1 MRLSSVMFAAVL
13 LFSPVVFAQHSS
25 TSSAPSSPPAAPAP
39 SPSPASSS
47 SSSSSASS
55 FHSAPSSPSPA
66 SPPSFSSSS
75 SSSMSSH
82 ASSAPASSI
91 AEPATSRSTAQPNE
105 ARPSEPHAAQPHASE
120 AAPEHV
126 NQGPKIGSEEKIA
139 PSSRIG
145 EEPTAKGKDQDK
157 DKHPRSPESD
167 LRRPVC
173 KDGPCKEVVPKEPVE
188 TDLRRPVCKNKPCTC
203 PTGEVLGKNGGCVAS
218 NPTNGSDQ
226 CGTGQYWNGGA
237 CTAIVR
243 ACQANEYWNGVACV
257 NSQTECASF
266 SASAALVANEVR
278 SVKVRMQN
286 ACMDD
291 PSGQECSDLKQ
302 SYAGAIERYRMAISG
317 APVNCRAMLPD
328 PLSL

>member
-1 MRLSSVMFAAVL
+1 MQLSSVMVTVVL
-13 LFSPVVFAQHSS
+13 LFSSAVFAQHSS
-25 TSSAPSSPPAAPAP
+25 PTSAPSSPPASAAPSSPPPAPAP
-39 SPSPASSS
+39 SSS

-55 FHSAPSSPSPA
+55 FHSAASSPSPA
-66 SPPSFSSSS
+66 STPSSSPSFGS

-82 ASSAPASSI
+82 ASSAPASSTSQ
-91 AEPATSRSTAQPNE
+91 PAASHSAQPSE
-105 ARPSEPHAAQPHASE
+105 ARPSEAT
-120 AAPEHV
+120 PERISPE
-126 NQGPKIGSEEKIA
+126 PKIGSEEKIA
-139 PSSRIG
+139 PSSRLA
-145 EEPTAKGKDQDK
+145 EAPAAREKEQDK

-218 NPTNGSDQ
+218 NPTIGSDQ
-226 CGTGQYWNGGA
+226 CGTGQYWNGAA
-237 CTAIVR
+237 CAAIGR
-243 ACQANEYWNGVACV
+243 TCQANEYWNGVACV

-266 SASAALVANEVR
+266 SASAASVANEVR
-278 SVKVRMQN
+278 AVKVRMQN
-286 ACMDD
+286 ACMND

-302 SYAGAIERYRMAISG
+302 SYAAALERYRMAISG
-317 APVNCRAMLPD
+317 APASCRATLPD